1 MTTKRITVFLGSLLL
16 SVSTLAQQAKNS
28 TTVQKNQEKHME
40 NTQVTVMKANVSF
53 LSNNIK
59 ISAILFRPDNFSK
72 LPAIVIAHPAGGVKE
87 QTASIYAEKLARNGF
102 AALVYDAAYQ
112 GESGGEP
119 RSLEDPF
126 QRAEDVRAAVTY
138 LSTRSDIDI
147 NKMGALGICAAGS
160 YVPFAAQT
168 DKRIKAVATVSAID
182 LMGSIFDSPETRDYL
197 VAQAGELRN
206 AEAKGEGGFM
216 MNHTPSTKADADQL
230 PKRSL
235 FAEAYDYYRTPRG
248 AHPNSTQWEIMR
260 MDVAAQFHAFAHN
273 DWISP
278 RPFLM
283 IAGTDADTKIFSEE
297 GIAKAKEPK
306 ELFLI
311 KGASH
316 VDLYDIDK
324 YVSQAVVKLT
334 DFYQKGLK

>member
-1 MTTKRITVFLGSLLL
+1 MRTKRITVFLSSLLL
-16 SVSTLAQQAKNS
+16 SISTLAQQTKNS
-28 TTVQKNQEKHME
+28 TTVTKNQEKNME
-40 NTQVTVMKANVSF
+40 NTPVTVMKANVSF
-53 LSNNIK
+53 YSNNIK

-72 LPAIVIAHPAGGVKE
+72 LPSIVIAHPAGGVKE

-102 AALVYDAAYQ
+102 AILVYDAAYQ

-138 LSTRSDIDI
+138 LSTRSDIETSKI
-147 NKMGALGICAAGS
+147 GALGICAAGS

-168 DKRIKAVATVSAID
+168 DRRIKAVATVSAID

-197 VAQAGELRN
+197 LDQAGDLRN
-206 AEAKGEGGFM
+206 AEAKGEGAFM
-216 MNHTPSTKADADQL
+216 MNHTPSTQAEADQL

-235 FAEAYDYYRTPRG
+235 FAEAYYYYRTPRG
-248 AHPNSTQWEIMR
+248 AHPNSTQWGIMR

-283 IAGTDADTKIFSEE
+283 IAGTDADTLNFSEE

-334 DFYQKGLK
+334 DFYKKSLK

>member
-1 MTTKRITVFLGSLLL
+1 MKTKRITVFLSSLLI
-16 SVSTLAQQAKNS
+16 SVSTFAQQAKNS
-28 TTVQKNQEKHME
+28 TVQKNQEKNME

-72 LPAIVIAHPAGGVKE
+72 LPAIVVVHPAGGVKE

-138 LSTRSDIDI
+138 LSTRSDIET
-147 NKMGALGICAAGS
+147 NKIGALGICAAGS

-168 DKRIKAVATVSAID
+168 DRRIRAVATVSAID
-182 LMGSIFDSPETRDYL
+182 LMGSIFDSPETRNYL
-197 VAQAGELRN
+197 LDQAGELRN
-206 AEAKGEGGFM
+206 AEAKGEGTFM
-216 MNHTPSTKADADQL
+216 MNHTPSTQAEADQM

-235 FAEAYDYYRTPRG
+235 FQEAYYYYRTPRG
-248 AHPNSTQWEIMR
+248 AHPNSTQWGIMR

-334 DFYQKGLK
+334 DFYQKSLK